1 MKMVKNTGCKL
12 QVTGYRVQGAECKL
26 QGASCRLQGTGCRVR
41 GKLILSYIPLSFTTY
56 HLPLTPYPLPL
67 ITHHFHPTPNPMIPA
82 ININHL
88 NFSYKGND
96 QKGIIQFNLQVQQ
109 GDRFGIFGPNGA
121 GKTTLMNLM
130 TGLLTYTK
138 GSVQLMGQEVKNN
151 KKTINTLFGFVPQDF
166 SFYHELSPAENMEFF
181 GAWAGL
187 NKRQIRQRINDLLNI
202 MQLQDVRNKPVNKF
216 SGGMKRRVNLAIAV
230 MHEPPILFLDEPTVG
245 VDVQT
250 RHAIIDYLKAL
261 NAKGTTLIYTSHQLK
276 EAEDLCNK
284 IALIDEGRII
294 ASNTLNELLKEH
306 QQDGL
311 EGLFL
316 NLTGREYRD

>member
-1 MKMVKNTGCKL
+1 
-12 QVTGYRVQGAECKL
+12 
-26 QGASCRLQGTGCRVR
+26 
-41 GKLILSYIPLSFTTY
+41 
-56 HLPLTPYPLPL
+56 
-67 ITHHFHPTPNPMIPA
+67 MIPA

-138 GSVQLMGQEVKNN
+138 GSVQLMGQEVKSN

-284 IALIDEGRII
+284 IVLIDEGKMI
-294 ASNTLNELLKEH
+294 ANNTLNELLKEH
-306 QQDGL
+306 KQDGL